1 MITTL
6 LLTSMFACGDKD
18 SDTGFEDTG
27 TVETDPTDTDE
38 TDTEEETDTE
48 VPPAETVY
56 KFENADGESS
66 VSYSGQIFRHLLI
79 NDVKAYVSGLEGRL
93 ATSVMPPGLLSTE
106 MDFYY
111 NTIKDA
117 DVSRTPHYFSNSEFG
132 LVQENYGDVSSGKN
146 IFGKIAGNDTATDHK
161 DWSTEFVGWDEPGV
175 TSPESLV
182 LLWTNQLDE
191 LAAAWDGTNDY
202 PVYVTADGQDIGQLL
217 QKFLLGAVAF
227 SQGADDYMDDDVE
240 GKGLLASHIPDE
252 GKAYSGLEHAWDE
265 AFGYF
270 GAAQDYSSW
279 TDDEIAS
286 NASLD
291 RNEDGLID
299 LKTEVSWGHSR
310 NAGKRDVG
318 SNDPSVDLTADAWNA
333 FYEGR
338 RMLSSSVGAQ
348 LSDADLDT
356 LRGYRDEAI
365 GAWEMAIVATTVHY
379 INDTLQD
386 INNEASLTD
395 LAKHWSEMKG
405 FALSMQ
411 FNPNSSLS
419 DSEFLEVHNLMGIRP
434 NRTSD
439 YATDLVEARTI
450 LGNAYRIDPSNL
462 GDADGENGW

>member
-1 MITTL
+1 M
-6 LLTSMFACGDKD
+6 
-18 SDTGFEDTG
+18 
-27 TVETDPTDTDE
+27 
-38 TDTEEETDTE
+38 
-48 VPPAETVY
+48 
-56 KFENADGESS
+56 
-66 VSYSGQIFRHLLI
+66 
-79 NDVKAYVSGLEGRL
+79 
-93 ATSVMPPGLLSTE
+93 
-106 MDFYY
+106 
-111 NTIKDA
+111 
-117 DVSRTPHYFSNSEFG
+117 
-132 LVQENYGDVSSGKN
+132 
-146 IFGKIAGNDTATDHK
+146 
-161 DWSTEFVGWDEPGV
+161 
-175 TSPESLV
+175 
-182 LLWTNQLDE
+182 
-191 LAAAWDGTNDY
+191 
-202 PVYVTADGQDIGQLL
+202 
-217 QKFLLGAVAF
+217 LGAVAF

-240 GKGLLASHIPDE
+240 GKGLLASHIPEE

-333 FYEGR
+333 FYDGR
-338 RMLSSSVGAQ
+338 RMLSSSVGAE

-386 INNEASLTD
+386 INNEASLSD

-411 FNPNSSLS
+411 FNPNSSLN
-419 DSEFLEVHNLMGIRP
+419 DAEFLEVHNLMGLRP

-450 LGNAYRIDPSNL
+450 LGNAYRIDASNL

>member
-1 MITTL
+1 
-6 LLTSMFACGDKD
+6 
-18 SDTGFEDTG
+18 
-27 TVETDPTDTDE
+27 
-38 TDTEEETDTE
+38 
-48 VPPAETVY
+48 
-56 KFENADGESS
+56 
-66 VSYSGQIFRHLLI
+66 
-79 NDVKAYVSGLEGRL
+79 
-93 ATSVMPPGLLSTE
+93 MPPGLLSTE

-117 DVSRTPHYFSNSEFG
+117 DVSRTPHYFSNSDFG

-161 DWSTEFVGWDEPGV
+161 DWSTEFVGWDQPGV

-217 QKFLLGAVAF
+217 QKFMLGAVAF

-338 RMLSSSVGAQ
+338 RMLSSSVGAE

-439 YATDLVEARTI
+439 YAADLVEARTI
-450 LGNAYRIDPSNL
+450 LGNAYRIDGSNL